1 MQFESARWPRFWK
14 VRCAVRFTHY
24 ESKLGKRRPFNL
36 KQLKMKIYYIVS
48 IMLVLITYNV
58 LIFCKIILGGSK
70 VVPIGF
76 SIFIIA
82 VILNI
87 IVAIICFI
95 FDVMKNKF

>member
-1 MQFESARWPRFWK
+1 
-14 VRCAVRFTHY
+14 
-24 ESKLGKRRPFNL
+24 
-36 KQLKMKIYYIVS
+36 MKIYYIVS

-58 LIFCKIILGGSK
+58 LIICKIIIGGSK
-70 VVPIGF
+70 VIPIGF
-76 SIFIIA
+76 SIFIMA